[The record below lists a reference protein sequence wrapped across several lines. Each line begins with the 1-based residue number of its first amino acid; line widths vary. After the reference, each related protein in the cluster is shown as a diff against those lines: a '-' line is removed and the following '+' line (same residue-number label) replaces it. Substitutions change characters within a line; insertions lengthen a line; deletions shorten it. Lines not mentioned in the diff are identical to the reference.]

1 MTYSMPPESFRTLRP
16 EPVHRSS
23 RTWDIVLTIV
33 FLVLLPLAALAAS
46 YAGLFLA
53 FASDACGVQ
62 NCNSDLMNL
71 GLWSAVISP
80 WVVLL
85 IGGRRLD
92 RAPGQATAGLLG
104 AAGRDGAHDGAVVR
118 RRSHREP
125 RGLGILNPRTR
136 SGATPRIRL

>member
-1 MTYSMPPESFRTLRP
+1 VHGAGRGIHRMAGVTYSMPPESFRTLRP
-16 EPVHRSS
+16 EPVRRSS

-85 IGGRRLD
+85 IGVVVSIVLLVKRRL
-92 RAPGQATAGLLG
+92 AFWVPLAAMALMTALWFVSAAIVSLG
-104 AAGRDGAHDGAVVR
+104 VSA
-118 RRSHREP
+118 S
-125 RGLGILNPRTR
+125 
-136 SGATPRIRL
+136 